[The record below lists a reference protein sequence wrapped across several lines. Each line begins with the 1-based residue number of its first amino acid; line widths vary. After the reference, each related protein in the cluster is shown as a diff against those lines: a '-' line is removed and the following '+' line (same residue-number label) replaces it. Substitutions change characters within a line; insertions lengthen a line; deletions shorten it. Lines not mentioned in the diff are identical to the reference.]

1 MESKIAVCP
10 YCRKTS
16 RKYRVDL
23 NSTHTTTVHC
33 SCGKTFKVIYGE
45 GRLFAII
52 AGFNCIL

>member
-1 MESKIAVCP
+1 MESKIVVCP

-45 GRLFAII
+45 GRLKVTK
-52 AGFNCIL
+52 